1 MIIWGLFRVKLKD
14 IIKINFTCFLEN
26 YIYGS
31 IIFLLNCDGLDAQ
44 KFKKQNLKV

>member
-1 MIIWGLFRVKLKD
+1 MIMWGLFRVKLKD
-14 IIKINFTCFLEN
+14 IKITLTCFMEN

-31 IIFLLNCDGLDAQ
+31 IIFLLNCGGLDAQ